1 MKRTHLCRT
10 NILSSIKKSSRT
22 CFTSQTRSY
31 SNAEKWPQLSLLS
44 AGCHCLDQSAPAPVV
59 HYRRSSK
66 TRRGPFPD
74 ALTALH
80 RPEFRLSPS
89 LAAALISAE
98 NSFIFS
104 PRQTLCAEEF
114 ALNFV
119 TAESCG
125 AHAHRC
131 HWRAR
136 VQRVKGVQRGE
147 VGGSE
152 GDTKVTFLLIVWT
165 KWQVHW
171 FIYPCDNNTTTC
183 SDLIAPGFWVI
194 ILISQKIMEING
206 LKISKIQH
214 IWSQCKSLT
223 NNAVIIKNVDKIST
237 TVTDYRGKVVNIC
250 DGQIA
255 TRYLC

>member
-1 MKRTHLCRT
+1 MQR
-10 NILSSIKKSSRT
+10 
-22 CFTSQTRSY
+22 
-31 SNAEKWPQLSLLS
+31 
-44 AGCHCLDQSAPAPVV
+44 GG
-59 HYRRSSK
+59 RSSPCCLQAVTVWIRALQPPLTITDAPPK
-66 TRRGPFPD
+66 HRRGPFPD
-74 ALTALH
+74 ALAALH

-165 KWQVHW
+165 K
-171 FIYPCDNNTTTC
+171 
-183 SDLIAPGFWVI
+183 
-194 ILISQKIMEING
+194 
-206 LKISKIQH
+206 
-214 IWSQCKSLT
+214 
-223 NNAVIIKNVDKIST
+223 
-237 TVTDYRGKVVNIC
+237 
-250 DGQIA
+250 
-255 TRYLC
+255 